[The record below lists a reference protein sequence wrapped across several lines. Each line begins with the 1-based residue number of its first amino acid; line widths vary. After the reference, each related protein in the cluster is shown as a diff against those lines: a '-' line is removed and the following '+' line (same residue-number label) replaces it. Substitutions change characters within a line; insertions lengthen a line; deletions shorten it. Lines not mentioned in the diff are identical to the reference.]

1 MYRYLHVTGNLD
13 LVNTDRLQ
21 RKNLKAGN
29 TNLLFFDSRNWQSFT
44 IECTGELLAPNSL
57 EHIFG
62 GVHVMRTVL
71 NLNKTSPAGK

>member
-1 MYRYLHVTGNLD
+1 MYRYLPVTGNLD

-21 RKNLKAGN
+21 RKTLKAGN
-29 TNLLFFDSRNWQSFT
+29 TTLLFFDSRNWQSFT
-44 IECTGELLAPNSL
+44 IECSGELLTPNSL